1 MLLSNACT
9 IQMGYTARGRLE
21 SADYGGVHTIKLRDL
36 PSHGLVSP
44 ESLTRV
50 NLNGPLDRYL
60 ISAGDVVFRSRG
72 ERNTASALDNRYT
85 EPVLAILPLIILR
98 PKPTII
104 FPAYLAW
111 IINQPP
117 AQRHFD
123 HAARGTNLRMIP
135 RSCLND
141 LEIDVPG
148 IETQRRIVA
157 VDALVEREQ
166 SLSVLVAEKRSRL
179 TRMILGDQARGE
191 YLDAIQR
198 KITT

>member
-1 MLLSNACT
+1 
-9 IQMGYTARGRLE
+9 MGYTARGRLE
-21 SADYGGVHTIKLRDL
+21 SADYGGVLTVQLRDL

-50 NLNGPLDRYL
+50 SLKGPLDRYL

-72 ERNTASALDNRYT
+72 ERNTALALDNRYT

-98 PKPTII
+98 PKPKII

-166 SLSVLVAEKRSRL
+166 SLSVLAAEKRSRL
-179 TRMILGDQARGE
+179 TRMMLRGQARGQ
-191 YLDAIQR
+191 YLDALQR